1 MFETKLTI
9 MRRGFLFIIF
19 SLFLASLCTGA
30 RAPSGLEDLWD
41 PAKYISIDEIKPD
54 MDAYCLTVY
63 KGTKVEKFDLDVV
76 SVVRKMDPGRDAILV
91 SSTDERFLHTGPVA
105 GCSGSPVYID
115 GRLAGALAFA
125 WPFAKDSLYGVT
137 PIQEMLRVG
146 LSSGPQQPQAEGTLA
161 LDFSKPLDFDEIY
174 QQITTPRFPSKT
186 GLGGASAL
194 PCPLIASGLP
204 PRVVEQLNASLE
216 GLGLMAMAGVAGVAE
231 ADLAG
236 KTKLVPGAC
245 LALPLVSGDI
255 EMTVFGTVTEVVGNK
270 VYGFG
275 HSYLGYGQVEMP
287 LATGYIHTIVTSLSR
302 SFKLASVIDIVGALT
317 ADEAAAVHGQVGTKA
332 CTIPLRLTLD
342 DYRSAE
348 KRLFKCEIAKNRMMT
363 PMILRSAVA
372 GAVLWVGDLPPDHT
386 VEYKGVIKLETDE
399 SIPFENISTGTGLT
413 EMIAENVS
421 SVGMLMNNPYKQ
433 VGIESI
439 DLDVRVVPENII
451 AHIWS
456 ADVSDT
462 RVKAGQTIAID
473 VVIESYLTE
482 KKRHRYHLTIPDNLP
497 PGKYE
502 VAISGAY
509 SYEQFL
515 RKASPMKFVAQSLPT
530 LIEALNELLSI
541 ERDKLYCLL
550 ALPSGGLTIE
560 KAELPDLPPTKAVV
574 LQSAKRTL
582 RVQPYRQW
590 LEKRFPLG
598 VVVNDKKSMFI
609 IVEP

>member
-19 SLFLASLCTGA
+19 SLFLAPLCTGA

>member
-1 MFETKLTI
+1 MFETKLKI
-9 MRRGFLFIIF
+9 MRRGLLFLIF
-19 SLFLASLCTGA
+19 SLFLDSLSTGA
-30 RAPSGLEDLWD
+30 QPPSGLEGIWD

-91 SSTDERFLHTGPVA
+91 SSTDERFIQTGPVA

-125 WPFAKDSLYGVT
+125 WPFAKEPLYGVT

-146 LSSGPQQPQAEGTLA
+146 QSNGPQQPKAEGALA

-174 QQITTPRFPSKT
+174 QQITTPRFPLNR
-186 GLGGASAL
+186 GLGGATAL

-204 PRVVEQLNASLE
+204 PQVVEQLNASLE
-216 GLGLMAMAGVAGVAE
+216 GLGLVAIRGVAGVAE
-231 ADLAG
+231 AGVSG
-236 KTKLVPGAC
+236 KTNLVPGAC

-287 LATGYIHTIVTSLSR
+287 LATGYIHTVVTSLSR

-317 ADEAAAVHGQVGTKA
+317 ADEAAAVHGEVGEKA

-348 KRLFKCEIAKNRMMT
+348 KRQFKCEIAKNRMMT

-372 GAVLWVGDLPPDHT
+372 GAVLWIGDLPPDHT

-413 EMIAENVS
+413 EMVAENVS

-456 ADVSDT
+456 ADVSDS

-473 VVIESYLTE
+473 VVIESYLSE
-482 KKRHRYHLTIPDNLP
+482 KKKHRYHLTIPEDLP

-502 VAISGAY
+502 LAISGAY
-509 SYEQFL
+509 AYEQFL
-515 RKASPMKFVAQSLPT
+515 RKASPLKFVAQSLPT

-560 KAELPDLPPTKAVV
+560 KAELPDLPPTKAMV

-590 LEKRFPLG
+590 LEKRFPLD